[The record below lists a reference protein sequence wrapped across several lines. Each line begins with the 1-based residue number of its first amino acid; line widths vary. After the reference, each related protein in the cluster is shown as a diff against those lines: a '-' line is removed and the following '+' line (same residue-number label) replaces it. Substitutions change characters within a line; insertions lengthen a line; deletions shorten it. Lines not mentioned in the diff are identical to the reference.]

1 MAESLELE
9 RARHERDVV
18 RDAVRDL
25 QDRIDYAQQLSDMGD
40 YAWHI
45 PSDTNTWSDQL
56 YRIFGYEPQSQNMD
70 YGTYM
75 QHCHPDD
82 RDRITVIHQHT
93 YASGEPFTLTH
104 RIIRPDGEVRHLLCN
119 GEVVNDEEGQPV
131 LMRGTSIDI
140 TEQVLAEEER
150 ERRAAQVQTERM
162 RRQAALELN
171 DTVVQG
177 LTAALY
183 ALELEDTDKVS
194 GFVRQTLDAARTII
208 TDLVGPIEGPVAPG
222 DLVRSTP
229 STLGASN
236 TATTGS

>member
-1 MAESLELE
+1 MADSAEIE
-9 RARHERDVV
+9 RARQERDAA

-25 QDRIDYAQQLSDMGD
+25 QARIDNAQQLADMGD

-70 YGTYM
+70 YDTYM

-82 RDRITVIHQHT
+82 RDRITVIHQDS
-93 YASGEPFTLTH
+93 YATRQPFTLTH

-119 GEVVNDEEGQPV
+119 GEVDTDQDGTPV
-131 LMRGTSIDI
+131 LMRGTSVDI
-140 TEQVLAEEER
+140 TVTVLAEEER
-150 ERRAAQVQTERM
+150 ERHAAQVQTERM
-162 RRQAALELN
+162 RRRAALELN

-183 ALELEDTDKVS
+183 ALELGDAEKVS
-194 GFVRQTLDAARTII
+194 DSVRQTLDAARTII
-208 TDLVGPIEGPVAPG
+208 TDLVGPIEGPVEPG
-222 DLVRSTP
+222 DLVRSSP
-229 STLGASN
+229 STLGSADPLS
-236 TATTGS
+236 